1 MRNYDADEV
10 KVLNAEEWQLECLK
24 KNPDYCSWGNYEDYM
39 TNKDSQWGSAIE
51 LETVCELWGLDELN
65 ELVNFYFE
73 VTREN
78 ESCEHC
84 DQTGLNPE
92 TKQLRD
98 SWYSFDKSEW
108 ISINRNKRYNNL
120 AWQYHLTEVEIK
132 ELVKHGRLNDLMTTR
147 CSFDKETEKWYGWI
161 DGTKQEI
168 EEPEYPTPESVNAWA
183 IKGFGHDSINQ
194 WIAVEARAR
203 YLGVYGHCEHC
214 DGQGYIYTE
223 PKAKL
228 SLQMWFI
235 HPRKGSSRGV
245 YLKNI
250 EQNELETVIEYLKE
264 ARQRNYDRFSML

>member
-1 MRNYDADEV
+1 MRNYEADEV

-24 KNPDYCSWGNYEDYM
+24 KNPEYCSWGNYEDYM

-51 LETVCELWGLDELN
+51 LESVSKLWGLDELN

-78 ESCEHC
+78 KPCKHC
-84 DQTGLNPE
+84 DQSGLNLK
-92 TKQLRD
+92 TKQLKD
-98 SWYSFDKSEW
+98 SWYSFDKSDW
-108 ISINRNKRYNNL
+108 ISIGINKRYNNA
-120 AWQYHLTEVEIK
+120 AWQYHLTEIEIK
-132 ELVKHGRLNDLMTTR
+132 ALVEAGRLNDLMPIR
-147 CSFDKETEKWYGWI
+147 CSYDKENEKWYGWI
-161 DGTKQEI
+161 DGKKQEI
-168 EEPEYPTPESVNAWA
+168 EKPEYPSPEKVNEWS

-194 WIAVEARAR
+194 WIALEARAR
-203 YLGVYGHCEHC
+203 HLGVYGHCEHC
-214 DGQGYIYTE
+214 EGQGYIYTE

-250 EQNELETVIEYLKE
+250 EQSEVVGVIEYLKE